1 MAKIRGVRT
10 IPPGAQNETYTHAAM
25 NQLSRRSGTIS
36 ASRNVSSRTESAPA
50 GFSVSKTSLTG
61 VGSGATP
68 RRLFAYGSAAP
79 PGWAPASRWR
89 WRPEP
94 AGAASG
100 FGAIG
105 ASPGGRKGSPPAS
118 GAGGGCGEAGSPL
131 AARPGP
137 EEEAQV
143 PRRFPVDKP
152 SFSRFLC

>member
-68 RRLFAYGSAAP
+68 RRLSAYGPAAP
-79 PGWAPASRWR
+79 PGGAPAFRWR

-94 AGAASG
+94 AGAPSG

-105 ASPGGRKGSPPAS
+105 ASRGRRRLRGCG
-118 GAGGGCGEAGSPL
+118 GAGAAGVEAGAPL
-131 AARPGP
+131 AARPGREEA
-137 EEEAQV
+137 EEEAQA
-143 PRRFPVDKP
+143 
-152 SFSRFLC
+152 FLGAPLT